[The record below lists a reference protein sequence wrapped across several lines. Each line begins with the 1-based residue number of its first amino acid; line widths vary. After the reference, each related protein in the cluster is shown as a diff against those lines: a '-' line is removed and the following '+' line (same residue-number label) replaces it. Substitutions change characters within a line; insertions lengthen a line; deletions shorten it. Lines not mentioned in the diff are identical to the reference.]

1 MIREK
6 KYKQTDWP
14 KKMQQLK
21 KAGYSQYR
29 LAEMTGISQ
38 GKLSRLANSLDSDIL
53 YSGGNALINIWEK
66 RNR

>member
-14 KKMQQLK
+14 KKMKQLK

-38 GKLSRLANSLDSDIL
+38 GKLSRLANSLDNDIL
-53 YSGGNALINIWEK
+53 YSGGNALIKIWEK
-66 RNR
+66 RNK

>member
-38 GKLSRLANSLDSDIL
+38 GKLSRLANAIDADIL
-53 YSGGNALINIWEK
+53 HSGGNALIKIWEK
-66 RNR
+66 RNK